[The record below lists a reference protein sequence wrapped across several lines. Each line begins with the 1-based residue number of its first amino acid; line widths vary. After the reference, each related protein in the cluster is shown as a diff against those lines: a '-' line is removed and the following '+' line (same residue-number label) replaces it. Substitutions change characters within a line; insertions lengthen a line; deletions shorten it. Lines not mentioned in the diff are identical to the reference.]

1 MYRLEVSIIT
11 IQIALGKRIQNL
23 RKQRGLSQEKFALLI
38 GMDRTYYASVE
49 AGKRNIS
56 IRNIQKIANGLNIS
70 LSELFDGVE

>member
-23 RKQRGLSQEKFALLI
+23 RKQHGLSQEKFALLI